1 VIFPSRARMFARKSI
16 DRLVVE
22 AEGGSRLRREL
33 GARALVF
40 LGTGATIGAGIYVLA
55 GKAAREDA
63 GPALMLS
70 FVLAAIGCAFAALCF
85 SELASMVPVSGSVYT
100 YAYATLGELPAWSVG
115 WLLILEYS
123 VSAAAVAQG
132 WSSYFNELLKST
144 TGFSIDPRLLS
155 APWDF
160 DYATSGFV
168 AVEAKRTLV
177 DGTIIASSAWLNL
190 PAFIITA
197 IVTAVIVRGIRE
209 SARFNGAILIL
220 NFLIIALVVCLGVF
234 AIDPRNWRPFFH
246 PERGWGGVA
255 SGASY
260 IFFAYVG
267 FDATATYAEEARN
280 PRRDVPIGIIGS
292 LIICTLIYVVMT
304 AVLTG
309 MVPSSRIDVDA
320 PFAAAFRAHGLNRA
334 SSLIAVGVLAAT
346 TNVVLVGI
354 LSQARIFLAMAR
366 DGLLPRSI
374 FGAIHPKTQIP
385 LRSTLL
391 IGLFVGAAAAL
402 APLGLLAKLVDIGV
416 LFLFVVVCVVVWIL
430 RIAQPEARRSFRTP
444 FLPVIAT
451 CGILINGYLM
461 FSLDVRLWIG
471 LGVWLAIG
479 FLIYLAGAA
488 RRSEAV

>member
-1 VIFPSRARMFARKSI
+1 MFARKSI
-16 DRLVVE
+16 DRLVDEV
-22 AEGGSRLRREL
+22 EGGSRLRREL
-33 GARALVF
+33 GARSLIF

-85 SELASMVPVSGSVYT
+85 SELASMVPVSGSAYT

-132 WSSYFNELLKST
+132 WSSYFHELLKGV
-144 TGFSIDPRLLS
+144 TGLTIDPRLLS

-160 DYATSGFV
+160 DYESAGFI
-168 AVEAKRTLV
+168 AVEAKRRLA
-177 DGTIIASSAWLNL
+177 DGSIVTGSAWLNL
-190 PAFIITA
+190 PAFVITA
-197 IVTAVIVRGIRE
+197 VVTAVIVRGIRE
-209 SARFNGAILIL
+209 SARLNGAILIL
-220 NFLIIALVVCLGVF
+220 NFLIIALVIVLGAF
-234 AIDPRNWRPFFH
+234 SIDPSNWRPFFH
-246 PERGWGGVA
+246 AERGWGGVA

-292 LIICTLIYVVMT
+292 LLICAVLYVAMT

-309 MVPSSRIDVDA
+309 MVPSSRIDFDA
-320 PFAAAFRAHGLNRA
+320 PFAEAFRAHGLNRA

-391 IGLFVGAAAAL
+391 IGLFVGAAAAF

-416 LFLFVVVCVVVWIL
+416 LFLFVVVCAVVWVL
-430 RIAQPEARRSFRTP
+430 RIAQPAARRTFRTP
-444 FLPVIAT
+444 FLPLVAT
-451 CGILINGYLM
+451 CGILVNGYLM

-479 FLIYLAGAA
+479 WLIYLAGAA
-488 RRSEAV
+488 RRTETR